1 MKTDDPTEKGAE
13 EPYAE
18 EAGPGGSEAEESI
31 ASATGAAKKE
41 SRAVKDTAQKYL
53 DVAGVKVD
61 LEATEK
67 RMRDRPLLY
76 LALAAGSGFV
86 IGGGLATKTGV
97 ALLGL
102 FGRKAAVDTA
112 TNFGR
117 QVLRQAVGGTEAAA

>member
-1 MKTDDPTEKGAE
+1 MKTDDPTEKGAG
-13 EPYAE
+13 EPHAE
-18 EAGPGGSEAEESI
+18 AAGAEGSEAEESI
-31 ASATGAAKKE
+31 VSATGAAKGA

-53 DVAGVKVD
+53 DLAGVKVD
-61 LEATEK
+61 LKATEK
-67 RMRDRPLLY
+67 MIRDRPLFY

-117 QVLRQAVGGTEAAA
+117 QVLRQTVGGGEAAA